1 MRISGKSYSLIRN
14 IAHFRKM
21 PKMQSG
27 ADAGFWLF
35 LESANE
41 NRTFEIMNLHSRTQT
56 QTNKRLLVMVLE
68 EH

>member
-1 MRISGKSYSLIRN
+1 MRISGKPYALIRN
-14 IAHFRKM
+14 IVHFRKM

-35 LESANE
+35 VESANE
-41 NRTFEIMNLHSRTQT
+41 NRTFEIMNLHRHTEI
-56 QTNKRLLVMVLE
+56 QTNKKLLVMVLE